1 MTTDILNIGDLDGR
15 LRYVRRARALTRELI
30 AAFGNPAPHQLIL
43 IRSAAEL
50 TAIAEQ
56 TRATLLAG
64 GAVTLND
71 VVRAENAMARA
82 IRALALPDS
91 AKPAGLTLDE
101 FLAAAR
107 TRGVRDAFHSGSH
120 ARAGSICPL
129 VQGPDDMGRLVCFPL
144 SAVRP
149 SSGTGS
155 V

>member
-1 MTTDILNIGDLDGR
+1 MMTADALCLADLDGR
-15 LRYVRRARALTRELI
+15 TRFVKRARALAREFS
-30 AAFGNPAPHQLIL
+30 AALGGNPAPHQLIL

-101 FLAAAR
+101 FLAAR
-107 TRGVRDAFHSGSH
+107 ENKGNS
-120 ARAGSICPL
+120 
-129 VQGPDDMGRLVCFPL
+129 
-144 SAVRP
+144 
-149 SSGTGS
+149 
-155 V
+155 

>member
-1 MTTDILNIGDLDGR
+1 MSQWMRDMPWMPEQMTTDILNIGDLDGR

-30 AAFGNPAPHQLIL
+30 AAVGDPAPHQLIL

-56 TRATLLAG
+56 TRAALLAG

-82 IRALALPDS
+82 IRALNLPDG

-101 FLAAAR
+101 FLAARQAK
-107 TRGVRDAFHSGSH
+107 GVS
-120 ARAGSICPL
+120 
-129 VQGPDDMGRLVCFPL
+129 
-144 SAVRP
+144 
-149 SSGTGS
+149 
-155 V
+155 